1 MPRHPEIDLSRLAAR
16 PARDRDTK
24 VALER
29 LGRRVLPS
37 DAALL
42 DRLPDLLGARDLRLV
57 VRATADAAIARRPVL
72 VMAGGHVIK
81 TGCAVPLL
89 QLLEANVISA
99 VAFNGAAA
107 IHDFEMAAFGAT
119 SEDVEAELARG
130 TFGMADETAERM
142 NRVTVEARDRGEGL
156 GEALGRHLVETNAPN
171 ADRSLLAG
179 AWKLGRPLTV
189 HVAIGTDVL
198 HQHPSADGGAI
209 GETTLRDFRI
219 LAEAVRPL
227 AGGVVL
233 NLGSAVLLPEIFL
246 KVVSI
251 HLNLGERITD
261 LTTADFD
268 FLRHYRPTQNV
279 VRRPTAGGRGRG
291 VSLTGHHEILIPL
304 FVAGVLRQLG
314 VPDGPPGPA
323 SERPV

>member
-1 MPRHPEIDLSRLAAR
+1 MPRHPEIDLSRLQSR
-16 PARDRDTK
+16 PARDRDTR
-24 VALER
+24 VALES
-29 LGRRVLPS
+29 LGGRVTPA
-37 DAALL
+37 DAAIL
-42 DRLPDLLGARDLRLV
+42 DRLPDLLGARDLRFI
-57 VRATADAAIARRPVL
+57 VRATADAARRRRPVL

-81 TGCAVPLL
+81 TGCSVPLL
-89 QLLEANVISA
+89 QLLDADVVTA
-99 VAFNGAAA
+99 VALNGAAA
-107 IHDFEMAAFGAT
+107 IHDFEMAAYGTT

-130 TFGMADETAERM
+130 SFGMADETAERM
-142 NRVTVEARDRGEGL
+142 NRVTTEARERGEGL
-156 GEALGRHLVETNAPN
+156 GEALGRHLVETGAPN
-171 ADRSLLAG
+171 GDRSLLAA
-179 AWKLGRPLTV
+179 AWRLGRPLTV

-198 HQHPSADGGAI
+198 HQHPSADGAAI

-219 LAEAVRPL
+219 LAEAIRPL

-233 NLGSAVLLPEIFL
+233 NLGSAVLLPEVFL

-251 HLNLGERITD
+251 HLNLGESITD

-304 FVAGVLRQLG
+304 FVAGVLRDLDEG
-314 VPDGPPGPA
+314 GARSGPA
-323 SERPV
+323 R

>member
-1 MPRHPEIDLSRLAAR
+1 MSRHPEIDLSRLAAR

-24 VALER
+24 VGWEALG
-29 LGRRVLPS
+29 GRVHPS
-37 DAALL
+37 DADLL
-42 DRLPDLLGARDLRLV
+42 DRLPDVLGARDLRLLV
-57 VRATADAAIARRPVL
+57 SATAEAARRRSPVL
-72 VMAGGHVIK
+72 VMAGGHVVK
-81 TGCAVPLL
+81 TGCAVPII
-89 QLLEANVISA
+89 QLLEAGIVST
-99 VAFNGAAA
+99 VALNGAAA
-107 IHDFEMAAFGAT
+107 IHDFEMAAYGAT

-130 TFGMADETAERM
+130 TFGMADETAARM
-142 NRVTVEARDRGEGL
+142 NRVTTEARERGEGL
-156 GEALGRHLVETNAPN
+156 GEAFGRHLVESGAPF
-171 ADRSLLAG
+171 ADRSLLAA
-179 AWKLGRPLTV
+179 AWRLGRPLTV

-198 HQHPSADGGAI
+198 HQHPSADGAAI

-219 LAEAVRPL
+219 LAEAIRPL

-233 NLGSAVLLPEIFL
+233 NMGSAVLLPEVFL

-251 HLNLGERITD
+251 HLNLGETITG

-304 FVAGVLRQLG
+304 FTAGVLREFS
-314 VPDGPPGPA
+314 GPGAAPGMGPA
-323 SERPV
+323 VGV